1 MSFIKN
7 LQNKPQAEKMRIIWM
22 TTAAVVVVLI
32 SIWIISARYYK
43 NVPEDTTLFQSIGKG
58 VKDVKDN
65 YGK

>member
-1 MSFIKN
+1 
-7 LQNKPQAEKMRIIWM
+7 MRIIWM